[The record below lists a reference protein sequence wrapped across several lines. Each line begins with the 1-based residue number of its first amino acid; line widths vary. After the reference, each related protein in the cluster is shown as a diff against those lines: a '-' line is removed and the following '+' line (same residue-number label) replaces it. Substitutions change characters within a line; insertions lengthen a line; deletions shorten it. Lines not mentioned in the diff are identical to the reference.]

1 VRQNITLAP
10 RTGRHFLLPER
21 REIIDIITEI
31 DHMAAMRIFQQATGT
46 PLTAVVD
53 DEHIKAEM
61 EQVIRQLSIL
71 HIAFNSTR
79 ANHDNPVMSGGME
92 TDKAHRDIIHTG
104 KFCLFSLTPEVG

>member
-1 VRQNITLAP
+1 
-10 RTGRHFLLPER
+10 LLPER
-21 REIIDIITEI
+21 RKIIDIITEI
-31 DHMAAMRIFQQATGT
+31 DHMAAMRIFQQTTGT

-61 EQVIRQLSIL
+61 EEVICQFSIL

-79 ANHDNPVMSGGME
+79 ANHDNPVMPGGME
-92 TDKAHRDIIHTG
+92 TDKTHRDIIHTG